1 MLEGFYIS
9 SKGSSQKGEF
19 PPRDTFVGCNDCW
32 SSSQVNFGKSVPL
45 FLSYF
50 HTALLWNMTS
60 LTGTK
65 GRKETNMEQ
74 SGGIQKFD
82 FSAKGKL

>member
-1 MLEGFYIS
+1 M
-9 SKGSSQKGEF
+9 
-19 PPRDTFVGCNDCW
+19 
-32 SSSQVNFGKSVPL
+32 PL

-50 HTALLWNMTS
+50 HTALLWNITS

-65 GRKETNMEQ
+65 GGRKETNMEQ